1 MLSEG
6 KSVAREKLSKPPGL
20 MLRCSGSGSCWG
32 VGMECDCT
40 CTCYPFNIQGLQV
53 STLLTT
59 IFLSLQ
65 KWCQHH
71 ASMDWTKGIRDSQDC
86 SLCDLEEE
94 EG

>member
-40 CTCYPFNIQGLQV
+40 CIRHPFTIQWLQV
-53 STLLTT
+53 STLFATMH
-59 IFLSLQ
+59 ISLQ
-65 KWCQHH
+65 AVYQCHI
-71 ASMDWTKGIRDSQDC
+71 SMDQTKAH
-86 SLCDLEEE
+86 LK
-94 EG
+94 